1 METPLIKYNLQD
13 RGRQHTG
20 IERNFDIPKIVAAIN
35 SAECQERV
43 KNRDMIG
50 FYGHWPRI
58 KFGLS
63 PAEGGLD
70 KGRAVIVEPAIVTTY
85 LRAYPDG
92 TVEHREE
99 FLPTQS
105 GELSLKLWQAKTGGF
120 SSAIDTLKPKFHGN
134 DYVNAANFTKNRGY
148 ALDSA
153 FCADGLCSLGMTLD
167 DIEHNIYEEQVA
179 GMMQL
184 LDSANLLHTNAL
196 QSIEQLEEQLEELRR
211 SNDRKT
217 AEIEKLNR
225 YLEKAKER
233 TVLDSAYTRESVHRL
248 INAARDFHAV
258 KKLPTIDEP
267 SDNEKTEKNPYLA
280 KFRRG

>member
-1 METPLIKYNLQD
+1 METPVITYNLKD

-20 IERNFDIPKIVAAIN
+20 IERNFDIPKLVAAIN

-58 KFGLS
+58 KFGLN

-70 KGRAVIVEPAIVTTY
+70 KGKAVIVEPAIVTTY

-105 GELSLKLWQAKTGGF
+105 GELSLKLWQSKTGGF

-153 FCADGLCSLGMTLD
+153 FCADGLCSLGLTLD
-167 DIEHNIYEEQVA
+167 DIEQNIYEEQVA

-184 LDSANLLHTNAL
+184 LDSANILHANAL
-196 QSIEQLEEQLEELRR
+196 LSIEQLEKQLEELRL
-211 SNDRKT
+211 SNERK
-217 AEIEKLNR
+217 ASEIDKLNR

-233 TVLDSAYTRESVHRL
+233 TALDSAYTRSAVEEL
-248 INAARDFHAV
+248 ISSARAFHSV
-258 KKLPTIDEP
+258 KKLPTFDESTTSKIP
-267 SDNEKTEKNPYLA
+267 PEDNRYIA
-280 KFRRG
+280 KFRR